1 MRGVEV
7 AKHKC
12 RPSAAGFGLDSEGCP
27 RRQTMNCTYCDEFER
42 ATDVSTMLSPPE
54 LISLLRFSL
63 AKLNDLENQGISSS
77 GVVWGPRADEA
88 LLIA

>member
-1 MRGVEV
+1 
-7 AKHKC
+7 
-12 RPSAAGFGLDSEGCP
+12 
-27 RRQTMNCTYCDEFER
+27 
-42 ATDVSTMLSPPE
+42 MLSPPE